1 MGFEWS
7 PWALAALGDVAPYE
21 VNQALQGSWPR
32 PAAGGPAG
40 LRVLT
45 FWGRTRA
52 GRPLLIAARRV
63 DEWSWLI
70 IGAREMTP
78 SERAEFAIWE
88 AQRDE

>member
-7 PWALAALGDVAPYE
+7 TWALAALSGVEPYE

-32 PAAGGPAG
+32 PALGGPAG

-52 GRPLLIAARRV
+52 GRPLLVAARRV
-63 DEWSWLI
+63 EEREWLI
-70 IGAREMTP
+70 IGAREMT
-78 SERAEFAIWE
+78 STELAEFEKWE